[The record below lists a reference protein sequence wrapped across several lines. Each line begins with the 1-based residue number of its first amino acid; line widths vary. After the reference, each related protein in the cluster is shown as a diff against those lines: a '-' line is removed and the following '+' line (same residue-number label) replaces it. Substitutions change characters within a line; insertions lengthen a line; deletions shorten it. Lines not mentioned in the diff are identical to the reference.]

1 MAHQFTNSLI
11 HQKSPYL
18 LQHAHNPVNWVAWE
32 NTQLETAAAK
42 QQLLII
48 SIGYAACHWCHV
60 MEAECFENPTVAAF
74 MNAHFIPI
82 KVDREE
88 RPDIDQLYMEALQLF
103 TGSGGWPL
111 NIIALP
117 DGRP

>member
-1 MAHQFTNSLI
+1 MGMWTWKSRNSGSTKWIRRIVVAHQFTNSLI

-60 MEAECFENPTVAAF
+60 MEAECFENSTVAAF
-74 MNAHFIPI
+74 MNAHFIP
-82 KVDREE
+82 
-88 RPDIDQLYMEALQLF
+88 
-103 TGSGGWPL
+103 
-111 NIIALP
+111 
-117 DGRP
+117 